1 MCLLESGMESHKDLN
16 LGRKDRGKDI
26 SVYVHIHFVLLYLEA
41 RNKGGRRL
49 GDGEDRINMC
59 H

>member
-49 GDGEDRINMC
+49 GDVRTG
-59 H
+59 